1 MRASRQCQAID
12 WQTEA
17 SDLERACRR
26 QLIRR
31 GFDGDELQDR
41 TQDAIALLLVRA
53 RRRPADPVAYA
64 IHACAA
70 DAARGRTVH
79 RTTSHGYVD
88 ALNPLDQRERARIE
102 AERAESF
109 SRRAALAQLD
119 LDC

>member
-1 MRASRQCQAID
+1 MRDSRQCQSID
-12 WQTEA
+12 WEQEVG
-17 SDLERACRR
+17 DLERACRR
-26 QLIRR
+26 QLVRR
-31 GFDGDELQDR
+31 GFDGEELCDR
-41 TQDAIALLLVRA
+41 TQDAIAMLLVRA

-109 SRRAALAQLD
+109 SRRAALALLD